1 MSLCRCVW
9 VASDLMLLDPPPR
22 PAPRTPRFSQYLIH
36 THCCGEQGLELEYT
50 QKDGKPIARLKFDC
64 RSLIMERTNAKELHP
79 EPVYGWVSLY
89 SSKPTAD
96 MILSR
101 VPYKDLKHAEK
112 VLKARG
118 GFVEPSTL
126 KQAAAAA
133 AAAESSSEAPNP
145 PDTAK
150 RGSGKG
156 KAQKVAQPTSDT
168 EANAVAE
175 RSQSRRALAGLR
187 EGANE
192 RKAEKFKAK
201 KALAGLKEGRNESK
215 AETHQ
220 KRKAMAALL
229 SVQKL
234 ELRERGPCSSSVKLA
249 PAAA

>member
-1 MSLCRCVW
+1 
-9 VASDLMLLDPPPR
+9 
-22 PAPRTPRFSQYLIH
+22 
-36 THCCGEQGLELEYT
+36 
-50 QKDGKPIARLKFDC
+50 
-64 RSLIMERTNAKELHP
+64 
-79 EPVYGWVSLY
+79 
-89 SSKPTAD
+89 

-101 VPYKDLKHAEK
+101 VLYEDLKYAEK

-126 KQAAAAA
+126 KQTAAA

-156 KAQKVAQPTSDT
+156 KAQKVTQPTSDT

-175 RSQSRRALAGLR
+175 RCQSRRALAGLR

-192 RKAEKFKAK
+192 RKAEKFKAT

-234 ELRERGPCSSSVKLA
+234 ELRERGPCCSSVKLA